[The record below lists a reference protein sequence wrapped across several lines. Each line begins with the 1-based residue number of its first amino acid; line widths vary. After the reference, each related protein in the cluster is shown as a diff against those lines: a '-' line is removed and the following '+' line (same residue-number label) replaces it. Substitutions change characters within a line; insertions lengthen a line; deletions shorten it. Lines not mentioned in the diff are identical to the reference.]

1 MTAAG
6 PGHRPGIG
14 LPLRLAV
21 AAVLASTA
29 LAGCG
34 VSPRQS
40 SPATG
45 DPDRGAVLVTRQAC
59 GACHEIP
66 GVEQGNGRVG
76 PPLKGVASRS
86 IIAGYLPNTPDNLTR
101 WVQSPQAIAPG
112 NAMPN
117 MGLSD
122 RDARDIAAFLE
133 TLR

>member
-1 MTAAG
+1 MTAG
-6 PGHRPGIG
+6 EPRR
-14 LPLRLAV
+14 LRLALPAV
-21 AAVLASTA
+21 FAATA

-34 VSPRQS
+34 SPHPP

-76 PPLKGVASRS
+76 PSLKGVASRS
-86 IIAGYLPNTPDNLTR
+86 IIAGYLPNTPDNLAR